1 MLASEQITR
10 ITPKLRVIQ
19 LTSAAILVGAVVFAC
34 MVMAIVDWDAI
45 TGNIKMMT
53 LIGAVTGLCCFGL
66 AFIAPRLANS
76 STTHVAAQLLTK
88 NARAEIDDAKIIDA
102 QLENFS
108 SASVMFAAIVEA
120 AVFLNL
126 ITFLLEQSTA
136 ALVIVGIGFVLLI
149 FNFPLRSRMIGKLET
164 GIQDIRRE
172 MQLID

>member
-1 MLASEQITR
+1 MLAPAQITR
-10 ITPKLRVIQ
+10 ITPKLWMVQ
-19 LTSAAILVGAVVFAC
+19 LTSLAILVGACAFAF
-34 MVMAIVDWDAI
+34 MVLAIMDWEAI

-66 AFIAPRLANS
+66 AFIAPRLAIS

-88 NARAEIDDAKIIDA
+88 NVRTEIDDAKIIDA
-102 QLENFS
+102 QLENIA
-108 SASVMFAAIVEA
+108 SANIMFAAIVEA

-126 ITFLLEQSTA
+126 VTLLLEQSTA
-136 ALVIVGIGFVLLI
+136 ALVIVGIGFLLLI
-149 FNFPLRSRMIGKLET
+149 FNFPIKHRIINRLET